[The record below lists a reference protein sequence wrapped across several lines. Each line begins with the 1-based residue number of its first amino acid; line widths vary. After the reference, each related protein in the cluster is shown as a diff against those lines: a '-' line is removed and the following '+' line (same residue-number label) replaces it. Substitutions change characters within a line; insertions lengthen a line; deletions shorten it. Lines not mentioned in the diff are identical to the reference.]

1 MIEQSEVFAG
11 QCLWFS
17 SLVSKK
23 ENLPAARKALARVG
37 AQDVRVIDMAQGNK
51 VSRILAWSFLDE
63 VACGQW
69 WQPAPRG
76 DV

>member
-1 MIEQSEVFAG
+1 MIEQSKEFAS

-51 VSRILAWSFLDE
+51 VSRVLAWSFLDD
-63 VACGQW
+63 GQRKSW
-69 WQPAPRG
+69 WTAQGR
-76 DV
+76 